1 MSAFPWSHPSFSFL
15 TAEDWHELNT
25 RFHRIERLIRMAT
38 QVEVDAITNELV
50 ALEQPVADIQA
61 GITALENGQDVDLS
75 ALKAAADQL
84 SSGIG
89 SAKGSLP
96 AVTVTDPTAPAPV
109 DGSTPA
115 AS

>member
-38 QVEVDAITNELV
+38 QAEIDAVTSEITDAAGRIQDKIAELETANPGLDLSGLKAEAD
-50 ALEQPVADIQA
+50 ALA
-61 GITALENGQDVDLS
+61 GIVPAAL
-75 ALKAAADQL
+75 
-84 SSGIG
+84 
-89 SAKGSLP
+89 P
-96 AVTVTDPTAPAPV
+96 TDPTPV
-109 DGSTPA
+109 DDGSTPA